1 MNADQ
6 FRGKCNQLKGDL
18 KRKWGEFTDDELM
31 QAEGDYD
38 RFMGRVQEQYGNKKE
53 DVIRWEKAVFRSR
66 LTLTRSRTVTGVTLG
81 RADRTYD

>member
-18 KRKWGEFTDDELM
+18 KRKWGELTDNEFM

-38 RFMGRVQEQYGNKKE
+38 TFMGRVQEQYGNKKE

>member
-66 LTLTRSRTVTGVTLG
+66 LTLTRSHTRSQE
-81 RADRTYD
+81 